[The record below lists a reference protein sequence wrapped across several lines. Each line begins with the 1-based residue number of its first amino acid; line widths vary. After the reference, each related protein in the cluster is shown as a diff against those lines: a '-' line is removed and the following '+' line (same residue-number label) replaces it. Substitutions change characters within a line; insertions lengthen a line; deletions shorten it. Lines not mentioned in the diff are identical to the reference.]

1 MSATPYCLGQNGHN
15 ADRWNTRFQGNGM
28 KKMLLC
34 LIQIQF
40 ILFRSTNIL
49 NKKKD
54 IISEEHLVLQG
65 YYASIYRER
74 RLFLWVIT
82 EPVSTVD
89 IYRIS
94 KIYR

>member
-1 MSATPYCLGQNGHN
+1 MFLDFSCFSLFFFFLKSDFLKITS
-15 ADRWNTRFQGNGM
+15 
-28 KKMLLC
+28 LLNNFNFTC
-34 LIQIQF
+34 KF